1 MTDEEHHA
9 RLDAVQAEISALAA
23 AAFEELMQRI
33 SDGEAPREAL
43 AAVTATFH
51 GEYAE
56 ALAREFGRLLGRP
69 VSPEEIR
76 ALPIGEVK
84 LSDKL
89 YRQASETSAVAR
101 TIIRN
106 HLQGFQDAPA
116 LALKLYEGYQFQDD
130 PLKVTVALP
139 KYLREAMRDPA
150 IDTGLRQ
157 LFARI
162 RATNLKTPGLWA
174 AYLQALDAIE
184 KGAGKARLK
193 KLLKVAWYERNRYF
207 AHRIAQT
214 ELHSA
219 YETEKAMEFMADDS
233 LHWVQVRMS
242 KTHPRMDICDFHAKL
257 DKYGMGSG
265 VYPKAEAPK
274 PTFHPFCRCIVNP
287 RWDLEGEAKP
297 RQHAERAFF
306 EALPAGEGRKVTGS
320 HNKLQRI
327 LDGED
332 WEKLVNGNADP
343 LYRFRRVGEVGRTAL
358 GAKLHPVNS
367 IYETAKS
374 GGDYSKHYERYKNE
388 YLPRLHRASRSYEK
402 VISEHAA
409 WIKNP
414 ALKLGEDFDAD
425 LVRFYTEIKW
435 PGDIARNQAYK
446 AIIEERT
453 HGNGT

>member
-9 RLDAVQAEISALAA
+9 RLDAVRAEISALAA

-130 PLKVTVALP
+130 PLKVTAALP

-184 KGAGKARLK
+184 KGAGEARLK

-207 AHRIAQT
+207 AHTA
-214 ELHSA
+214 S
-219 YETEKAMEFMADDS
+219 
-233 LHWVQVRMS
+233 
-242 KTHPRMDICDFHAKL
+242 PRPSCT
-257 DKYGMGSG
+257 
-265 VYPKAEAPK
+265 APTR
-274 PTFHPFCRCIVNP
+274 PRRPWSSWPMIRCIGYRCACP
-287 RWDLEGEAKP
+287 RPTRGWTSAIFTRSWINTVWG
-297 RQHAERAFF
+297 RAYTRRRRRRSRRFTRS
-306 EALPAGEGRKVTGS
+306 AG
-320 HNKLQRI
+320 
-327 LDGED
+327 
-332 WEKLVNGNADP
+332 
-343 LYRFRRVGEVGRTAL
+343 
-358 GAKLHPVNS
+358 
-367 IYETAKS
+367 
-374 GGDYSKHYERYKNE
+374 
-388 YLPRLHRASRSYEK
+388 AS
-402 VISEHAA
+402 
-409 WIKNP
+409 
-414 ALKLGEDFDAD
+414 
-425 LVRFYTEIKW
+425 
-435 PGDIARNQAYK
+435 
-446 AIIEERT
+446 
-453 HGNGT
+453 